1 MLSLQ
6 SSVIRFSRS
15 EIWFRESD
23 REIGPRCQTQA
34 LAFQRLQEIQEVMGE
49 SLSLSIKQR
58 AAVLESPFKAPAAS
72 GGAKGKTPSKQSGM
86 TWAQTRA
93 LVFESPARAPLGTLP
108 GNALAGGAAAV
119 TPGKSVLQKWP
130 HAEAVAQKG
139 KGAPPPKK
147 EMTPCKDEQ
156 RPDDDGETAQVP
168 ASAAGEEPGAADAPV
183 TSMKEK
189 AEMPSEKTD
198 DDKAEIAAA
207 LEEVIPEVGSIE
219 RNAEPDA
226 AEKVLPETAEGDE
239 DLWEDSREEGESPA
253 ESPAPDG
260 TASEGVN
267 ASLDAASKAIE
278 FLDAFGSPMR
288 ECVLAPAPQPEQ
300 VGEEVRP
307 LDAETRAFLEQFV
320 AGVMRGVVHNV
331 AQYFSED
338 DTADPAEV
346 IAELEAHTAEEVMD
360 SAEDCPDAPSE
371 PVEDTPTKPASESSA
386 EGGADAVAP
395 GAEESSMPTEQPE
408 ALPSPAPA
416 VNNEAEMRAASQP
429 PAGPNSAGPDE
440 ATRAQLA
447 ALQGEH
453 AVVAGRCERLEAELK
468 AARAELRAFATKEQ
482 MAELAGMLRAI
493 ERRATAAAEKKEQ
506 GKCRAAGCVIS

>member
-1 MLSLQ
+1 
-6 SSVIRFSRS
+6 
-15 EIWFRESD
+15 
-23 REIGPRCQTQA
+23 
-34 LAFQRLQEIQEVMGE
+34 MGE

-72 GGAKGKTPSKQSGM
+72 GGAKGKTPSKQSGI

-93 LVFESPARAPLGTLP
+93 LAFESPARAPLGSLP
-108 GNALAGGAAAV
+108 GNALAGGAGAA

-156 RPDDDGETAQVP
+156 RPDDDVEAAQAP
-168 ASAAGEEPGAADAPV
+168 ESAAGEEPGAADAPV
-183 TSMKEK
+183 ISMKEE
-189 AEMPSEKTD
+189 AEVPGEKTD
-198 DDKAEIAAA
+198 DDKADIAAA
-207 LEEVIPEVGSIE
+207 LEEVIAEVGSIDGMLE
-219 RNAEPDA
+219 AEPDA
-226 AEKVLPETAEGDE
+226 ADNVPPEAAEGVE
-239 DLWEDSREEGESPA
+239 DLWEDSREEGERPA

-300 VGEEVRP
+300 VDEEVRA

-331 AQYFSED
+331 AQHFSED
-338 DTADPAEV
+338 DTAEAAVV
-346 IAELEAHTAEEVMD
+346 IAETRAQAHAAEEVMD
-360 SAEDCPDAPSE
+360 SAEDFPDAPSSE
-371 PVEDTPTKPASESSA
+371 PVEDTPTRPASESSAELEA